1 MAQNIDDY
9 YSSISSDPQSG
20 NGNSASNKPI
30 IKKKIKVK
38 AKKAVQ
44 VEEVKETTPV
54 NPPKEE
60 IKKVMPPQTQ
70 ETRKEAPIKSEQ
82 KPKVSQGP
90 QTLNDALDSNKK
102 SRLTIVSRGSEEKP
116 KTQTRGSSG
125 NSGNRTQNNP
135 HQNSAQQ
142 NNASS
147 SRTDSSGDTNSSGT
161 KFKPGFSNA
170 NAKPGFKSQ
179 SNQEDTRGGK
189 KSKFYGN
196 NKGGRYRNK
205 IDVDDSQFTRS
216 NKLKTKKKEQK
227 NIEDISQT
235 LTARTGETVILPEF
249 LSLKEFS
256 EKIGVPLSGLIA
268 EFMKNGMMMTINSQ
282 IDFDTATLISES
294 FDVKLEKE
302 ASSGVAIDE
311 LASGN
316 IKDFLAEDDASKLI
330 ERAPVVSIMGH
341 VDHGK
346 TSLLDYIRN
355 AKVASG
361 EAGGITQ
368 SIGAYQAEY
377 NDRKITFLDTPGHEA
392 FTIMRSRGAKSTD
405 IAILVVAADEGVKP
419 QTIESISHAKE
430 AGIPVIVAINKMDK
444 EGANPDFVKGQL
456 AERGLTPED
465 WGGDTPMVPV
475 SAQTGFGIDD
485 LLEII
490 LLSADILELKANP
503 DRNGIA
509 TIIESYL
516 DMQLGPVATVLVNTG
531 TIEKGSA
538 IVCGAS
544 YGKVKVLKD
553 YTGKGVKLA
562 TPGMPVLVV
571 GLDKVAN
578 GGDILQVVSGID
590 VARQKSVEYQE
601 FLSNKKMLKTS
612 QLDILMTR
620 IKAGNLKHLKIVLK
634 SDTNGSLEAIRNAL
648 EKLSTPE
655 TSVSI
660 IHSGVGNI
668 TEGDVLMCGG
678 SSAILIGFGVA
689 VGVNARSTLEK
700 SGVEYINSKII
711 YHITDRIEKI
721 VSGML
726 DPKEVEVTLCMAKV
740 GAIFYTSKKFIIVG
754 AILTEEGSSIQN
766 KAQVRVIRGDKVVG
780 KGTIDSLK
788 AGVEEVHKLEGPT
801 ECGLK
806 IKGTINVEEKDVLE
820 VYKIVI
826 EK

>member
-9 YSSISSDPQSG
+9 YSSISSDQPTAD
-20 NGNSASNKPI
+20 ASSEKKKPI

-38 AKKAVQ
+38 AKKTSEEPEEKTSQTVTQEPTAQ
-44 VEEVKETTPV
+44 VSKQAEEITPKEEVKKPSV
-54 NPPKEE
+54 NT
-60 IKKVMPPQTQ
+60 VG
-70 ETRKEAPIKSEQ
+70 A
-82 KPKVSQGP
+82 
-90 QTLNDALDSNKK
+90 TLNTALEKNTASKM
-102 SRLTIVSRGSEEKP
+102 TVVSRAPENETP
-116 KTQTRGSSG
+116 KKKEYTPKNRGNTQQDRSQSTRSHDSK
-125 NSGNRTQNNP
+125 NSGQIRVDASIETDKP
-135 HQNSAQQ
+135 SA
-142 NNASS
+142 
-147 SRTDSSGDTNSSGT
+147 
-161 KFKPGFSNA
+161 KFKPGFSKGNV
-170 NAKPGFKSQ
+170 KPGFKSWE
-179 SNQEDTRGGK
+179 NQDDSRNGK
-189 KSKFYGN
+189 KWKFYGN
-196 NKGGRYRNK
+196 SRGGRYRNK

-216 NKLKTKKKEQK
+216 NKLKTKKREEK
-227 NIEDISQT
+227 NIEDIAQN
-235 LTARTGETVILPEF
+235 LTAKTGWTVIVPEF

-256 EKIGVPLSGLIA
+256 EKIGVPLSGLIG

-282 IDFDTATLISES
+282 IDFDTAALISEA

-302 ASSGVAIDE
+302 TSSWVGIDE

-316 IKDFLAEDDASKLI
+316 IKDFLAEDDASKLT
-330 ERAPVVSIMGH
+330 ERAPVVSIMWH

-361 EAGGITQ
+361 EAGWITQ
-368 SIGAYQAEY
+368 SIWAYQAEY

-405 IAILVVAADEGVKP
+405 IAILVVAADEWVKP

-444 EGANPDFVKGQL
+444 EGANPDHVKGQL
-456 AERGLTPED
+456 AEKWLTPED

-490 LLSADILELKANP
+490 LLSADMLELKANP
-503 DRNGIA
+503 NRKGIA
-509 TIIESYL
+509 TIIESHL
-516 DMQLGPVATVLVNTG
+516 DMQLGPVSTVLVNTG

-553 YTGKGVKLA
+553 YTGKWVKFA

-571 GLDKVAN
+571 WLDRVAN
-578 GGDILQVVSGID
+578 GWDILQVVSGID
-590 VARQKSVEYQE
+590 VARQKSIEYQE
-601 FLSNKKMLKTS
+601 FQANKKMLKTS

-620 IKAGNLKHLKIVLK
+620 IKSWNLKHLKIVLK

-655 TSVSI
+655 TNVSI
-660 IHSGVGNI
+660 IHSWVGNI

-678 SSAILIGFGVA
+678 SSAILIGFGVD
-689 VGVNARSTLEK
+689 VWVNARQTLEK
-700 SGVEYINSKII
+700 SWVEYIHSKII

-726 DPKEVEVTLCMAKV
+726 DPKEVEVMLCEAKV
-740 GAIFYTSKKFIIVG
+740 WAIFYTSKKFIIVG
-754 AILTEEGSSIQN
+754 AILKEEWSSIQN
-766 KAQVRVIRGDKVVG
+766 KALVRVIRGDKVVA
-780 KGTIDSLK
+780 KWTIDSLK
-788 AGVEEVHKLEGPT
+788 SWVEEVHKLEGPV

-806 IKGTINVEEKDVLE
+806 IKWTINVEEKDILE